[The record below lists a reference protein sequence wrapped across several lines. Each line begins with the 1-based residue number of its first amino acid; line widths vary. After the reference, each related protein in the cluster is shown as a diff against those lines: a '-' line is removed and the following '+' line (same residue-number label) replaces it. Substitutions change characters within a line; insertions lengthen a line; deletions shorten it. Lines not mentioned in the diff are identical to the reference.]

1 MTDIMRRTFRDRAD
15 LIDYLRQAF
24 PTAAAVDDAV
34 AETRGGRRA
43 AEAALTAIDPTRYA
57 STRND
62 LDGAVTHLSPYLRH
76 GIISEAEMRATAQA
90 AATSPRNATKLINEL
105 GWRDYFQRVYAT
117 IGQSLWRDI
126 EPYKT
131 GHAAADYADTLPE
144 DIRTGT
150 TGLACMDAF
159 SRDLR
164 QTGYLHNHARMWLA
178 AYIVHWRGVRWQTG
192 ARWFLSHLLDGDPAS
207 NNLSW
212 QWVASTFSHKPYLF
226 NRENLERFTD
236 GVYCEQCPLRGRC
249 ELDAGYE
256 ALAER
261 LFEPGREPDPAS
273 QSEGRKALASVEASD
288 WSTIEYGND
297 EFDDESDGVI
307 WIHGDCLDPH
317 SAALRARSDRPAIW
331 VWDEQLLATQQIS
344 LKRIVFLY
352 ECLLEL
358 PVTIC
363 RGDVAREVLRFA
375 RQHGAGHVVTM
386 GSVSPG
392 FQQIRGQIAAEIP
405 VVTYNKE
412 PFVVIQDK
420 VDLRRFSRYWQ
431 QVKHA
436 ALA

>member
-1 MTDIMRRTFRDRAD
+1 M
-15 LIDYLRQAF
+15 
-24 PTAAAVDDAV
+24 
-34 AETRGGRRA
+34 
-43 AEAALTAIDPTRYA
+43 
-57 STRND
+57 
-62 LDGAVTHLSPYLRH
+62 
-76 GIISEAEMRATAQA
+76 
-90 AATSPRNATKLINEL
+90 
-105 GWRDYFQRVYAT
+105 
-117 IGQSLWRDI
+117 
-126 EPYKT
+126 
-131 GHAAADYADTLPE
+131 AADYDDMLPE

-159 SRDLR
+159 SPRKLR

-178 AYIVHWRGVRWQTG
+178 AYIVHWRGVRWQAG

-226 NRENLERFTD
+226 NRENLERFTH

-256 ALAER
+256 TLAER
-261 LFEPGREPDPAS
+261 LFAPGREPDPTS
-273 QSEGRKALASVEASD
+273 QSEARQAAASVEASD
-288 WSTIEYGND
+288 WSTTEYDND
-297 EFDDESDGVI
+297 ELDGGVDGVI

-317 SAALRARSDRPAIW
+317 SAALRGTADTPAIW

-344 LKRIVFLY
+344 LKRIVFLN

-375 RQHGAGHVVTM
+375 GSAAGDVVTM

-392 FQQIRGQIAAEIP
+392 FQQIRGQIAAQMP

-412 PFVVIQDK
+412 PFVVIDDT
-420 VDLRRFSRYWQ
+420 VDLRRFSRTGSRSSTQRLPRGEANGSRWQ
-431 QVKHA
+431 NESGGHPRHLRLPRRKGSMFVRLLLGVAAIGLVALVWRIAVRQSRLSVTSEAIHFPSVSGSNLNRQELSFPADFAGDLNLLFVPFLQQHQVIVNTWLPFAEALEA
-436 ALA
+436 ANPQLV